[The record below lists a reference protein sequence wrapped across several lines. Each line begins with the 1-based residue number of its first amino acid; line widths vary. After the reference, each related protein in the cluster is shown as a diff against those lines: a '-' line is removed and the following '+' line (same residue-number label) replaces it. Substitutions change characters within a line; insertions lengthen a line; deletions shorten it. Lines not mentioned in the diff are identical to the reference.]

1 MHPRKN
7 NTTIFFCN
15 LDPIGQ
21 LAKEGNWFT
30 TSEKSNFDTLNILS
44 QTIST
49 VSLGINGALY
59 QNAGATIVQQ
69 IAYSLVTRMSILIE
83 LSRSINPSF

>member
-1 MHPRKN
+1 LPRKN
-7 NTTIFFCN
+7 NTTIFCN

-49 VSLGINGALY
+49 VSLLSINGALY
-59 QNAGATIVQQ
+59 
-69 IAYSLVTRMSILIE
+69 RMQEQL
-83 LSRSINPSF
+83 

>member
-1 MHPRKN
+1 LGN
-7 NTTIFFCN
+7 
-15 LDPIGQ
+15 
-21 LAKEGNWFT
+21 AKEGNWFT

-49 VSLGINGALY
+49 SLLSINGALY

-69 IAYSLVTRMSILIE
+69 IAYSLVTNEYLIE

>member
-1 MHPRKN
+1 MFAKKN
-7 NTTIFFCN
+7 NTTIFCN

-49 VSLGINGALY
+49 VSLFDIKCLVPECRSN
-59 QNAGATIVQQ
+59 
-69 IAYSLVTRMSILIE
+69 YSAANCL
-83 LSRSINPSF
+83 

>member
-1 MHPRKN
+1 MFAKKN
-7 NTTIFFCN
+7 NTTIFCN

-49 VSLGINGALY
+49 VSLFDIKCLPECRSN
-59 QNAGATIVQQ
+59 
-69 IAYSLVTRMSILIE
+69 YSAANCL
-83 LSRSINPSF
+83 